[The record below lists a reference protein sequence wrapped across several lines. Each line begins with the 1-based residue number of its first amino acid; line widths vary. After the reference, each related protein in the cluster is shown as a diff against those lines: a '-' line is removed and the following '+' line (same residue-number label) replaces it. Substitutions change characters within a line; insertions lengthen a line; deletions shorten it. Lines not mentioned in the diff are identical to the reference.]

1 MIIPGGNGYKIL
13 DLKNKSVKEIKDLS
27 VVDKTNTVSPEEALD
42 GVHLQNYLDCIR
54 NGNTPNADIETGRKS
69 TLQVQLENIAY
80 LTRLSL
86 DIDSETGKPKN
97 EEAMKLWARSYE
109 PR

>member
-27 VVDKTNTVSPEEALD
+27 VVDKTNTVGPGEALD

-69 TLQVQLENIAY
+69 TLLVQLGNIAY

>member
-27 VVDKTNTVSPEEALD
+27 VVDKTNTVSPGEALD

-69 TLQVQLENIAY
+69 TLLVQLENIAY
-80 LTRLSL
+80 
-86 DIDSETGKPKN
+86 
-97 EEAMKLWARSYE
+97 
-109 PR
+109 